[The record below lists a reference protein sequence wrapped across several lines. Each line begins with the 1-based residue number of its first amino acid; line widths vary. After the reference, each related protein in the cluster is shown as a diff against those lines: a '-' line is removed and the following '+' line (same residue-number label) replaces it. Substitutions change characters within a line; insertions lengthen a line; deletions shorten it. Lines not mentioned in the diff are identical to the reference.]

1 MSNDPETNDD
11 RLLASAVRLA
21 TVALD
26 ARAAGPCPSAAALDA
41 YCDDTLD
48 EESARDLRIHLV
60 SCDECAGIVDRLER
74 SGPWR
79 LVLSQLRK
87 LGDCVTGMRSGGSG
101 DLVPQA
107 VAAADAAPPGRSF
120 ETGESGPR
128 SIAVSIDHADAVVV
142 TVEEN
147 DEPVTG
153 ARVTLARISDRTPPA
168 VCATGTTGD
177 EGEVSLGRLDDFPAL
192 RPGEQYQVTVEEP

>member
-1 MSNDPETNDD
+1 MSNDPDTNDD
-11 RLLASAVRLA
+11 RLLARAVHLA
-21 TVALD
+21 AAALD

-48 EESARDLRIHLV
+48 KESARDLRVHLV

-87 LGDCVTGMRSGGSG
+87 LGDCVTGVASSG
-101 DLVPQA
+101 LVPQA
-107 VAAADAAPPGRSF
+107 VAAADAAPPGSSF
-120 ETGESGPR
+120 ETGESGSR

-142 TVEEN
+142 TVEED

-153 ARVTLARISDRTPPA
+153 VRVTLARISDRTPPA
-168 VCATGTTGD
+168 VCATGTTDD
-177 EGEVSLGRLDDFPAL
+177 EGEVSLGRLDDFPAP
-192 RPGEQYQVTVEEP
+192 RPGERYQVTVEEP